1 MTRDQ
6 ASPYRPAS
14 ADRPVPPPQVI
25 LGAERLPPAR
35 HTAGQGSR
43 RAPAWYQLR
52 PSRASRTSTVD
63 PVKRA
68 MALVEPLVVLT
79 LGAGLGLVDQQ
90 AMGTSGWL
98 RVPALVASLILVA
111 QAILIIETRRHDAED
126 DAEDEIV
133 ADSID
138 VVAHPLP
145 VGRPGAL
152 TPVPIPAP
160 DDDQP
165 RAKRMREGP
174 QVMYFV
180 MGLAVW
186 LGLATLANPRAPR
199 LLLTLSLLASFL
211 LFAEAYKQ
219 MRGRS

>member
-6 ASPYRPAS
+6 APFYRPAS
-14 ADRPVPPPQVI
+14 SDRPAPAPQVI
-25 LGAERLPPAR
+25 LGTERLPPAR

-52 PSRASRTSTVD
+52 PSRASGTSTVD

-68 MALVEPLVVLT
+68 LALVEPLVVLT
-79 LGAGLGLVDQQ
+79 LGAGLGLVDQR
-90 AMGTSGWL
+90 AIGTSGWL

-111 QAILIIETRRHDAED
+111 QAILIIETRRHDAEE
-126 DAEDEIV
+126 AASDEIV

-152 TPVPIPAP
+152 TPVSVPSP
-160 DDDQP
+160 DEP
-165 RAKRMREGP
+165 PAKRMREGP